1 MATGTADAYTGR
13 AEAYDRHRWDYE
25 PGAIEALLATT
36 EDTSVVLDLGAGTG
50 ILAHH
55 FMGRVD
61 RVLALEPNAD
71 MRRILRRRFETQP
84 CCQSLGASAE
94 RIPLRN
100 GSVDLAV
107 AAQAV
112 HWFDAE
118 PARLELARVLKP
130 GGRLA
135 FLRNRL
141 ADPGYERIT
150 HDLLADAFG
159 PLSVDTG
166 HPRRQPEAFYY
177 QGPFERT
184 RHPFSLRQDWEGF
197 CGALRSASFV
207 PGPDHPGFARFL
219 QAARVA
225 FDRLATD
232 GCVTVACETELC
244 LGHPRLP

>member
-1 MATGTADAYTGR
+1 MPTGTAEVYTGR

-25 PGAIEALLATT
+25 PSAIAALLATT
-36 EDTSVVLDLGAGTG
+36 DAASVVLDLGAGTG
-50 ILAHH
+50 ILAQHVLGH
-55 FMGRVD
+55 VD
-61 RVLALEPNAD
+61 RVLALEPNHD
-71 MRRILRRRFETQP
+71 MRRILRRRFGAQP
-84 CCQSLGASAE
+84 CCQALGASAE
-94 RIPLRN
+94 RIPLRD
-100 GSVDLAV
+100 GSVDLVV

-112 HWFDAE
+112 HWFDAQ
-118 PARLELARVLKP
+118 PARRELARVLKP
-130 GGRLA
+130 RGWLA

-159 PLSVDTG
+159 LLSVDTG

-184 RHPFSLRQDWEGF
+184 CHPFSLRQDWEGF

-232 GCVTVACETELC
+232 GCLTVACETELC
-244 LGHPRLP
+244 LGHLRLP